1 MFNILI
7 DKAQLLEIAK
17 ANAAAMCAKAGVP
30 LPPSLMPVV
39 TPEKKEEKV
48 TQKSAKE
55 TIMELTEVRVQ
66 CEYLATKLFQ

>member
-55 TIMELTEVRVQ
+55 TIMELTEVRVK
-66 CEYLATKLFQ
+66 CENVA